1 MTYRIG
7 YPLTGEKEPEEYEDL
22 EDAEI
27 AALKASIDDALWG
40 VWDEDDGELVSLAF
54 GQRVFD

>member
-1 MTYRIG
+1 MYSIG
-7 YPLTGEKEPEEYEDL
+7 NPLTGHKEPERYEEC

-27 AALKASIDDALWG
+27 AALEASIDDALWG
-40 VWDEDDGELVSLAF
+40 VWDEDDGELVSLAL

>member
-1 MTYRIG
+1 MAYSIG
-7 YPLTGEKEPEEYEDL
+7 NPLNGEKQEEQFEEL

-27 AALKASIDDALWG
+27 AALEASVDDGLWG
-40 VWDEDDGELVSLAF
+40 IWDEDDGELVSLAF

>member
-1 MTYRIG
+1 MYSIG
-7 YPLTGEKEPEEYEDL
+7 LPLIGKKEEERFEEL

-27 AALKASIDDALWG
+27 AALEASIDDSLWG

-54 GQRVFD
+54 GQRVFE

>member
-1 MTYRIG
+1 MYTIG
-7 YPLTGEKEPEEYEDL
+7 NPLTGKKEEKRFEEL

-27 AALKASIDDALWG
+27 AALEASIDDALWG

-54 GQRVFD
+54 GQRVFN

>member
-1 MTYRIG
+1 MTYLIG
-7 YPLTGEKEPEEYEDL
+7 NPITGEKQEDQFEEL

-27 AALKASIDDALWG
+27 AALEASIDDSLWG

-54 GQRVFD
+54 GLKVFN

>member
-7 YPLTGEKEPEEYEDL
+7 NPLTGAKEPEEYEEL

-27 AALKASIDDALWG
+27 AAIQASIDDGLWG

>member
-1 MTYRIG
+1 MAYSIG
-7 YPLTGEKEPEEYEDL
+7 NPLTGEKQEEQFEEL

-27 AALKASIDDALWG
+27 AALEASIDDALWG

-54 GQRVFD
+54 GQRIFD